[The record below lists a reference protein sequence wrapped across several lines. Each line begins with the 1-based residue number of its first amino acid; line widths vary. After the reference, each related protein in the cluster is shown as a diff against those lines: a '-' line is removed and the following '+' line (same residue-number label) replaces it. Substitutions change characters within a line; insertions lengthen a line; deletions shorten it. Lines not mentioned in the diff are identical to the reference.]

1 MNDVYDSQTIEV
13 MKRALRFDSNCID
26 VGSHKGNILQAI
38 LTIAPS
44 GIHYAFE
51 PIPDL
56 FEKLKASF
64 PSVSVQN
71 IALSNVEGDAPFQ
84 HVTSSPS
91 YSGLRTRRYESETE
105 AVEQITVK
113 TACLDTILP
122 HDFRIDFLKID
133 VEGGEL
139 QVLQGGLETISRSR
153 PLIVLEH
160 GLGAADY
167 YGTRPEMVYDLLTVD
182 CGLSVFL
189 MGSWLQGKGS
199 LTRPEFVRQF
209 EAGENYYFMAFASDR
224 RI

>member
-1 MNDVYDSQTIEV
+1 LSDVDLSRPADRFFVLAQFFPLGDPAGQTANG
-13 MKRALRFDSNCID
+13 K
-26 VGSHKGNILQAI
+26 
-38 LTIAPS
+38 
-44 GIHYAFE
+44 HYAFE
-51 PIPDL
+51 PIPSL
-56 FEKLKASF
+56 FEELKSSF
-64 PSVSVQN
+64 PSVSVLN
-71 IALSNVEGDAPFQ
+71 IALSDVQGDATFH
-84 HVTSSPS
+84 HVTSNPS
-91 YSGLRTRRYESETE
+91 YSGLRPRRYIGGIET
-105 AVEQITVK
+105 VEQITVK
-113 TACLDTILP
+113 TAPLDAILP
-122 HDFRIDFLKID
+122 KNFQVDFIKID

-160 GLGAADY
+160 GVGAADY

-209 EAGENYYFMAFASDR
+209 ETGENYYFMAFASDR